1 MSLPVTKLQWV
12 LLSCATELGYRCW
25 IARSRASELRTLI
38 GITSH
43 SRMMQTMTVSDVRV
57 YSHLATDL
65 HRRKGRGQWLSS
77 AGLHRPLPKG
87 QRDGRVAACHEGG
100 WKDTDASWQLKH
112 YRTGS

>member
-38 GITSH
+38 GMTSH

-65 HRRKGRGQWLSS
+65 HRRKGRGSGS
-77 AGLHRPLPKG
+77 AQLVCIALPRKDNG
-87 QRDGRVAACHEGG
+87 MGG
-100 WKDTDASWQLKH
+100 
-112 YRTGS
+112 